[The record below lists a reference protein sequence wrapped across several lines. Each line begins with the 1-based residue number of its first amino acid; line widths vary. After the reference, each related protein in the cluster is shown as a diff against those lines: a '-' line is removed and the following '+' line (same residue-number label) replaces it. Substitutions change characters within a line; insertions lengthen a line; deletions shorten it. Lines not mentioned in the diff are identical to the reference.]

1 MTNVKPASASEFIEF
16 MREGAETFR
25 PDWDTCGLV
34 LSQAHYLAG
43 FLARYAGAFP
53 AAEAVPLFEIGSVL
67 LLLADREDA
76 ARAQAANMIRGNGG
90 EA

>member
-1 MTNVKPASASEFIEF
+1 MTDVIPASSVEFLGF

-25 PDWDTCGLV
+25 QDWDTCGLV

-43 FLARYAGAFP
+43 FLARHAGAFP

-67 LLLADREDA
+67 LMLADREDA
-76 ARAQAANMIRGNGG
+76 ARAQAVNMIRGNGG

>member
-1 MTNVKPASASEFIEF
+1 MTNVKPATASEFIGL

-25 PDWDTCGLV
+25 PDWDTCGLA

-43 FLARYAGAFP
+43 FLARHAGEFP
-53 AAEAVPLFEIGSVL
+53 AVEAVPLFEIGSAL

>member
-1 MTNVKPASASEFIEF
+1 MAHGKPATASEFIGF

-43 FLARYAGAFP
+43 FLARHAGAFP
-53 AAEAVPLFEIGSVL
+53 AVEAVPLFEIGSVL
-67 LLLADREDA
+67 LLIADREDA
-76 ARAQAANMIRGNGG
+76 ARAQAAKMIRGNGG